1 MIRRGSWVPLLPRAA
16 RYAVV
21 SIVPIEPILRGF
33 DYALPGA
40 ETAQQL
46 SIIERAMPMPA
57 WGAMCVLA
65 GVLAL
70 VGFLGLWRRVAIAG
84 LWVGGSTYVAL
95 AVGQWVAVL
104 GEPWLDGIRGPGI
117 VTIFALAQLGMALG
131 YAQQPDDLEA
141 DACSK
146 P

>member
-21 SIVPIEPILRGF
+21 SIVPIEPILRGL

-57 WGAMCVLA
+57 WGALCILA

-70 VGFLGLWRRVAIAG
+70 AGFLGLWRRVAITG
-84 LWVGGSTYVAL
+84 LWIGGSTYVAL
-95 AVGQWVAVL
+95 AVGQWFAVL